1 MWKALWRSV
10 SSNVVREPDI
20 KDASLEL
27 GFEGWGET
35 KWVGRTRR
43 GCVLGQGVMLAVLS
57 GPCPHPHALSVP
69 WWTPS
74 LQPLR
79 FFT

>member
-10 SSNVVREPDI
+10 SSDVVREPDI

-27 GFEGWGET
+27 GFEGWGEG

-43 GCVLGQGVMLAVLS
+43 GYVAGGAVRTLPAS
-57 GPCPHPHALSVP
+57 SRP
-69 WWTPS
+69 
-74 LQPLR
+74 
-79 FFT
+79 